1 MGKFHIGDRVRI
13 KECLETIYLS
23 ALQEGSIQI
32 GATGTVID
40 IQNDDV
46 GCLVKFDKKNE
57 FFNKTDL
64 WVDED
69 WLELDG
75 LRADAINNGFLNTYD
90 IDIDDLFPENEGKTL
105 TIQFDGENLDV
116 KADDDAELPDLNDK
130 EVAILYNL
138 VESLYEL
145 LELN

>member
-1 MGKFHIGDRVRI
+1 MSKFNVGDRVRI
-13 KECLETIYLS
+13 KECLETICLS

-32 GATGTVID
+32 GATGTVIG

-64 WVDED
+64 WIDED

-75 LRADAINNGFLNTYD
+75 LRADTINNGFLNTYD

-116 KADDDAELPDLNDK
+116 KADDDVELPDLNDK
-130 EVAILYNL
+130 EVSILYNL